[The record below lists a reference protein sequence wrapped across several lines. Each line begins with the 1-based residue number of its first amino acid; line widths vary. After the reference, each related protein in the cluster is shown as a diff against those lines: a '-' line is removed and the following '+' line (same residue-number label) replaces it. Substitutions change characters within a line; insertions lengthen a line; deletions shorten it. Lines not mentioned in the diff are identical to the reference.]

1 MEIEKD
7 LALQTLSK
15 TNREMWKGKSF
26 RSLAEGIIGNGLGER
41 ERGNGFGKLGA
52 RSFSLTH
59 ILPDVKEG
67 VSRERLPLQSDLII
81 PVTDFCQSCQRQ
93 KQRAWL
99 PIAGIIS
106 GRRNP
111 FCRKR
116 GSGIVFRHG
125 RGGENPFSLLGQK
138 GFRKET
144 RAEACP

>member
-1 MEIEKD
+1 VEIEKD

-15 TNREMWKGKSF
+15 TNGEMWKGKSF

-41 ERGNGFGKLGA
+41 ERVREA
-52 RSFSLTH
+52 RGQIFLTNN
-59 ILPDVKEG
+59 ILPDAEEG

-106 GRRNP
+106 GLRNL

-116 GSGIVFRHG
+116 GSGIVFRHC
-125 RGGENPFSLLGQK
+125 RGGENPFFLLGQK

>member
-15 TNREMWKGKSF
+15 TNGEMWKGKSF

-41 ERGNGFGKLGA
+41 ERVREA
-52 RSFSLTH
+52 RGQIFLTNN
-59 ILPDVKEG
+59 ILPDAEEG

>member
-15 TNREMWKGKSF
+15 TNGEMWKGKSF

-41 ERGNGFGKLGA
+41 ERVREA
-52 RSFSLTH
+52 RGQIFLTNN
-59 ILPDVKEG
+59 ILPDAEEG

-106 GRRNP
+106 GLRNL

-116 GSGIVFRHG
+116 GSGIVFRHC
-125 RGGENPFSLLGQK
+125 RGGENPFFLLGQK